1 MPNKPLYDKQHPIM
15 AKEITKKETVE
26 NNDNQKVMPFGKQNY
41 ILVLI
46 GIALLALGFILMLGG
61 GSNDPDV
68 FNEKMFDFQHITLST
83 ILILAGFVIEIVAI
97 FWKGKK

>member
-1 MPNKPLYDKQHPIM
+1 M

-83 ILILAGFVIEIVAI
+83 ILILAGFVVEIVAI

>member
-1 MPNKPLYDKQHPIM
+1 M

-26 NNDNQKVMPFGKQNY
+26 KTEDQKVMPFGKQNY
-41 ILVLI
+41 IIVLI
-46 GIALLALGFILMLGG
+46 GIALLVLGFILMLGG

-83 ILILAGFVIEIVAI
+83 ILILAGFVVEIVAI

>member
-1 MPNKPLYDKQHPIM
+1 M
-15 AKEITKKETVE
+15 AKDTTKTKTPEVI
-26 NNDNQKVMPFGKQNY
+26 DNQKVMPFSKQNY

-46 GIALLALGFILMLGG
+46 GIALLVLGFILMIGG

-83 ILILAGFVIEIVAI
+83 ILILAGFVVEIVAI
-97 FWKGKK
+97 FWRDKK

>member
-1 MPNKPLYDKQHPIM
+1 M
-15 AKEITKKETVE
+15 AKEITKAKTKTPEAA
-26 NNDNQKVMPFGKQNY
+26 DDQKAMPFGKQNY
-41 ILVLI
+41 IIVLI

-83 ILILAGFVIEIVAI
+83 ILILAGFVVEIVAI